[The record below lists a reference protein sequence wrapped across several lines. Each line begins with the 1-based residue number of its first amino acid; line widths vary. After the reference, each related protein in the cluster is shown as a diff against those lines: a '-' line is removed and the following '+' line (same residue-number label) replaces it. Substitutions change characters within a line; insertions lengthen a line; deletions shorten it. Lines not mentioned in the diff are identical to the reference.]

1 MMMQNIT
8 LLFIHSPFAKTT
20 LQGIEFIQYFYK
32 NRQNNHTLKLFL
44 YGEAVNLANKNI
56 WLPADMPNPSQ
67 LLQQFAKVHDLTIQV
82 CVSTALARGVVD
94 SENAKRHGLVGDNVA
109 ENFELVGLGELA
121 MYLHHSIKVYQ
132 F

>member
-1 MMMQNIT
+1 MQNTT
-8 LLFIHSPFAKTT
+8 LLFSHSPFANST
-20 LQGIEFIQYFYK
+20 LQGIEFIQDFCK
-32 NRQNNHTLKLFL
+32 KPVDFSTLHIFL
-44 YGEAVNLANKNI
+44 YGEAVNLANKNV

-67 LLQQFAKVHDLTIQV
+67 LLQNLAKTHNLTIQV
-82 CVSTALARGVVD
+82 CVSTALARGVLD

-121 MYLHHSIKVYQ
+121 MHLHHSTQVYQ